1 MFHVKF
7 DYFAERQTL
16 WNERKAFR
24 VKSQPLPSDSFL
36 LFQESR
42 TISDIIYYYPL
53 ESGKNLTLEVSISQV
68 FAVTF
73 FCLLPFMFL
82 QNPDPFWIVEDHKL
96 LILR

>member
-1 MFHVKF
+1 MSHVKF

-24 VKSQPLPSDSFL
+24 VKYSLSHLILSC
-36 LFQESR
+36 LFQENR

-82 QNPDPFWIVEDHKL
+82 QNPDPLWIVDY
-96 LILR
+96 